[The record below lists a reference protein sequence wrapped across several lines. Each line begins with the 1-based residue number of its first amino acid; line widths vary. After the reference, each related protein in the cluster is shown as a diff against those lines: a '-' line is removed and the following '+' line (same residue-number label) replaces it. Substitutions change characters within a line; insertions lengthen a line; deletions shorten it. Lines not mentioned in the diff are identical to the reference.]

1 MKNPYVVGGLFVI
14 IILTAIGVRLFSG
27 SEDEWLCVKGEWVKH
42 GNPTAVKPLSD
53 CGEQVVVVNE
63 SIIIN
68 EVKND
73 LADKIKV
80 DFPTANSIV
89 SSPLIIVGQARGT
102 WYFEAS
108 FPVALQDKN
117 GNVLAQ
123 GIATAQSDWM
133 VENFVPFIAKLEFT
147 QPVENTEAV
156 LLLKRDNP
164 SGLPEYD
171 ATLEMPLI
179 LKAK

>member
-1 MKNPYVVGGLFVI
+1 MKNPYIVGGLFVI

-27 SEDEWLCVKGEWVKH
+27 PEDEWLCVNNKWVRH
-42 GNPTAVKPLSD
+42 GNPTTIKPLSG
-53 CGEQVVVVNE
+53 CGEQKVAVNE
-63 SIIIN
+63 PVIN
-68 EVKND
+68 EAKND

-89 SSPLIIVGQARGT
+89 SSPLIIVGQARGS
-102 WYFEAS
+102 WYFEAT
-108 FPVALQDKN
+108 FPVSLQDKN

-133 VENFVPFIAKLEFT
+133 VNDFVPFIAKLEFT
-147 QPVENTEAV
+147 QPVENTPAV

-164 SGLPEYD
+164 SGMPEND
-171 ATLEMPLI
+171 ATFELPLI
-179 LKAK
+179 LKTK

>member
-1 MKNPYVVGGLFVI
+1 MKNPYIVGGLFVI

-27 SEDEWLCVKGEWVKH
+27 PEDDWLCVNNEWVKH
-42 GNPTAVKPLSD
+42 GNPTVVKPLIG
-53 CGEQVVVVNE
+53 CGEQVVTVNE
-63 SIIIN
+63 PIIN

-80 DFPTANSIV
+80 DFPTAGAVV
-89 SSPLIIVGQARGT
+89 SSPLIIVGQARGI
-102 WYFEAS
+102 WYFEAT
-108 FPVALQDKN
+108 FPVALQDKA

-147 QPVENTEAV
+147 APVENIEAV

-164 SGLPEYD
+164 SGMPEND
-171 ATLEMPLI
+171 ATLELPLI